1 MSEGSPKRGELCL
14 LSTTFGVAEQFPVC
28 VSVRKRSEGSVQER
42 ERHAYKGAYCRAMVF
57 AAGRRGGGG
66 ARE

>member
-14 LSTTFGVAEQFPVC
+14 LLTTFGVTEQFRAC

-57 AAGRRGGGG
+57 AAGRRGGWL
-66 ARE
+66 ASE